1 MFQPDSD
8 QAAGVREWSFV
19 VPDLIPD
26 PTLDERFLELRRC
39 VDLETARARREAI
52 AEVARAVS
60 RLRSAATQFDWS
72 AAVAESEKQ
81 FEGDAEALE
90 LIATLAAL
98 TAPTSNESARE
109 ASARRFAKVKIAEI
123 QLYQAPAVKAG
134 RASHDL
140 YGALKPHIDAA
151 RQAFEERYLGNGHPT
166 ADYLHTEFVRTLAND
181 DATLLGPGYPG
192 PLA

>member
-1 MFQPDSD
+1 LELDSLP
-8 QAAGVREWSFV
+8 AGAVREWNFA
-19 VPDLIPD
+19 VPH
-26 PTLDERFLELRRC
+26 TALDERFTELRQS
-39 VDLETARARREAI
+39 VDLEIARARREVI

-60 RLRSAATQFDWS
+60 RMRSAANPAEWS
-72 AAVAESEKQ
+72 AVVAESEQK
-81 FEGDAEALE
+81 FEDDAEGRK
-90 LIATLAAL
+90 LIAALAAL
-98 TAPTSNESARE
+98 TAPASNENARE
-109 ASARRFAKVKIAEI
+109 ASARRFASVKIAEI

-134 RASHDL
+134 RASRDL
-140 YGALKPHIDAA
+140 YGALKPQIDAA